1 MTTISLHSE
10 PFSRDGNLAADG
22 AQRLLGQPALSP
34 LELVIRET
42 IQNSWDASLETQGT
56 PIYSIRIRRLDPMQ
70 MDAMRAF
77 FIQLPPLEA
86 AEPIAAQ
93 IGRFLSSDG
102 IVMEVCDQHT
112 QGLDGP
118 TSASRSLREG
128 ESANFVNFVRN
139 IGSAR
144 DLALGG
150 GTYGF
155 GKSSLFR
162 LSRCSTVLIHTCIKD
177 GCSSEQR
184 LIGMAMGSA
193 FDHNG
198 LRFTGRHWWGA
209 LSDADGGSVDPLT
222 FDEAQDLADRLGFL
236 NRGSDDQRGTSLM
249 ILDPD
254 LDDLGYGDAL
264 EGAPSGAEINRLKAR
279 IQDTILWHCWPKF
292 TRQKDGSVPMECY
305 LSILGDVFQLPD
317 PATIQPLWLLTQAL
331 AKARERE
338 DMVFCLSPR
347 KLVGFF
353 GDCSASTDL
362 PADDRFRIH
371 LGEEALI
378 PSRLHHV
385 ALLRP
390 AELVVR
396 YEEGAINE
404 AERLQWG
411 GVFITD
417 IGENAEVEKAF
428 AMSEP
433 PAHDDWQPKS
443 AQALTRNQ
451 RSYVNVAL
459 KRIRERIRRL
469 SGADLIRKP
478 TGATEAQK
486 SLASLA
492 GEIGRSLIGGGPGG
506 ADGRSRSG
514 SGGGSGGRRRPL
526 RLSPPASVG
535 TTLRDGI
542 PVATFRLRISGES
555 DEAPSIVFTPWV
567 QMDEGGKEDTAP
579 NGVSPQVI
587 GVDIDARPILM
598 SGDVSPLRIPV
609 GARSLDVHVSVP
621 DYVAVGLTAEILS
634 GEES

>member
-1 MTTISLHSE
+1 MSTISLHSE

-42 IQNSWDASLETQGT
+42 IQNSWDASLETAGT

-70 MDAMRAF
+70 MDAMRSF
-77 FIQLPPLEA
+77 FSQLPPLEA
-86 AEPIAAQ
+86 AEPIAAH
-93 IGRFLSSDG
+93 IGRFLSTDG
-102 IVMEVCDQHT
+102 MVMEICDQRT

-144 DLALGG
+144 DIALGG

-155 GKSSLFR
+155 GKSSLFKM
-162 LSRCSTVLIHTCIKD
+162 SRCKTILIHTCTEEN
-177 GCSSEQR
+177 GVFEER

-198 LRFTGRHWWGA
+198 RRYTGRHWWGR
-209 LSDADGGSVDPLT
+209 LHGEEGGSVDPLVHE
-222 FDEAQDLADRLGFL
+222 EAKDLAGRLGFL
-236 NRGSDDQRGTSLM
+236 KRTTDHRRGTSLM
-249 ILDPD
+249 ILDPV
-254 LDDLGYGDAL
+254 LDDLEQGDSSDGTSA
-264 EGAPSGAEINRLKAR
+264 GGVVNRLKAR

-292 TRQKDGSVPMECY
+292 TRLKDGSVPMECQ
-305 LSILGDVFQLPD
+305 LSILGDTSDLPD

-338 DMVFCLSPR
+338 DRVFCLSPK

-371 LGEEALI
+371 LGEDALI

-396 YEEGAINE
+396 YEEGTINE

-443 AQALTRNQ
+443 AQALTPHQ
-451 RSYVNVAL
+451 RTYVNVAL
-459 KRIRERIRRL
+459 KRIRERIRQL
-469 SGADLIRKP
+469 SGADLIRKA
-478 TGATEAQK
+478 TVATEAQK

-514 SGGGSGGRRRPL
+514 SSGGGGGRRRPL
-526 RLSPPASVG
+526 RLSSPVSVG

-542 PVATFRLRISGES
+542 PVATFRLRVTGDS
-555 DEAPSIVFTPWV
+555 DVAPSVVFTPWV
-567 QMDEGGKEDTAP
+567 QMDEGGKEETAP

-587 GVDIDARPILM
+587 GVDVDAQSVLI
-598 SGDVSPLRIPV
+598 SGDGSPLVIPL

-621 DYVAVGLTAEILS
+621 DYVALGLTAEILS
-634 GEES
+634 GDES

>member
-1 MTTISLHSE
+1 MTPINLHSE
-10 PFSRDGNLAADG
+10 PFSQDGNLAADG

-56 PIYSIRIRRLDPMQ
+56 PVYSIRIRRLDPMQ
-70 MDAMRAF
+70 MEAMRSF
-77 FIQLPPLEA
+77 FTQLPPLEA

-102 IVMEVCDQHT
+102 MVMEICDQRT

-162 LSRCSTVLIHTCIKD
+162 LSRCSTILIHTCIEDD
-177 GCSSEQR
+177 GASEQR

-198 LRFTGRHWWGA
+198 LRYTGRHWWGS
-209 LSDADGGSVDPLT
+209 LRDTESGSVDPLT
-222 FDEAQDLADRLGFL
+222 SDEAQVLADRLGFMS
-236 NRGSDDQRGTSLM
+236 RGSDDQRGTSLM

-254 LDDLGYGDAL
+254 LDDLGYGDDL
-264 EGAPSGAEINRLKAR
+264 GGAPSGGELSRLKAR
-279 IQDTILWHCWPKF
+279 MQDTILWHCWPKF
-292 TRQKDGSVPMECY
+292 TRQKDGSLPMECH

-338 DMVFCLSPR
+338 DRIFCLSPK

-371 LGEEALI
+371 LGEDALI

-404 AERLQWG
+404 AEHLQWG

-443 AQALTRNQ
+443 AQALTPHQ
-451 RSYVNVAL
+451 RTYVNVTL
-459 KRIRERIRRL
+459 KRIRERIRQL
-469 SGADLIRKP
+469 SGADLIRKA
-478 TGATEAQK
+478 TVATEAQK

-514 SGGGSGGRRRPL
+514 SGGGGGGRRRPL
-526 RLSPPASVG
+526 RLSSPVSVG
-535 TTLRDGI
+535 TTLRDGC
-542 PVATFRLRISGES
+542 PVATFRLRVTGDS
-555 DEAPSIVFTPWV
+555 DVAPSVVFTPWV
-567 QMDEGGKEDTAP
+567 QMDEGGKEETAP

-587 GVDIDARPILM
+587 GVDVDAQSILI
-598 SGDVSPLRIPV
+598 SGDGTPLVIPL

-621 DYVAVGLTAEILS
+621 DYVAVGLTAEILN
-634 GEES
+634 GDES

>member
-1 MTTISLHSE
+1 MSTISLHSE
-10 PFSRDGNLAADG
+10 PFSRDGNLAAEG

-56 PIYSIRIRRLDPMQ
+56 PVYSIRIRRLDPMQ
-70 MDAMRAF
+70 MDAMRSF

-102 IVMEVCDQHT
+102 MVMEICDQRT

-144 DLALGG
+144 DIALGG

-155 GKSSLFR
+155 GKSSLFKM
-162 LSRCSTVLIHTCIKD
+162 SRCKTILIHTYTKES
-177 GCSSEQR
+177 GVSEQR

-198 LRFTGRHWWGA
+198 RRYTGRHWWGA
-209 LSDADGGSVDPLT
+209 LHGEEGGSVDPLVHE
-222 FDEAQDLADRLGFL
+222 EAQDLAGRLGFL
-236 NRGSDDQRGTSLM
+236 QRATDDQRGTSLM
-249 ILDPD
+249 ILDPI
-254 LDDLGYGDAL
+254 LDDLEQGGSS
-264 EGAPSGAEINRLKAR
+264 EGISAGGVINRLKAR
-279 IQDTILWHCWPKF
+279 IQDMILWHCWPKF
-292 TRQKDGSVPMECY
+292 TCRKDGSVPMECH

-338 DMVFCLSPR
+338 DMIFCLSPK

-353 GDCSASTDL
+353 GDCTASTDL

-371 LGEEALI
+371 LGEDALI

-396 YEEGAINE
+396 YEEGTINE

-443 AQALTRNQ
+443 AQALTPHQ

-459 KRIRERIRRL
+459 KRIRERIRQL
-469 SGADLIRKP
+469 SGADLIRKAAV
-478 TGATEAQK
+478 ATEAQK

-514 SGGGSGGRRRPL
+514 SGGGKGARRRPL
-526 RLSPPASVG
+526 RLSPPASIG
-535 TTLRDGI
+535 TTLRNGI
-542 PVATFRLRISGES
+542 PVATFRLRVTGES
-555 DEAPSIVFTPWV
+555 DVAPSVVFTPWV
-567 QMDEGGKEDTAP
+567 QMDEGGKEEVAP
-579 NGVSPQVI
+579 NGVSPRVI
-587 GVDIDARPILM
+587 GVDIDAQSILM
-598 SGDVSPLRIPV
+598 SGDGAPVVIPA

-634 GEES
+634 GEDS

>member
-1 MTTISLHSE
+1 MSTTSLHSE

-42 IQNSWDASLETQGT
+42 IQNSWDASLETVGT
-56 PIYSIRIRRLDPMQ
+56 PVYSIRIRRLDAMQ
-70 MDAMRAF
+70 MDTMRSF
-77 FIQLPPLEA
+77 FSQLPPMEA

-102 IVMEVCDQHT
+102 MVMEICDQRT

-144 DLALGG
+144 DVALGG

-155 GKSSLFR
+155 GKSSLFK
-162 LSRCSTVLIHTCIKD
+162 LSRCKTILIHTRTEEN
-177 GCSSEQR
+177 GVSEQR

-198 LRFTGRHWWGA
+198 LRYTGRHWWGA
-209 LSDADGGSVDPLT
+209 LHDEEGGSVDPLIQ
-222 FDEAQDLADRLGFL
+222 DEANDLAGRLGFL
-236 NRGSDDQRGTSLM
+236 QRASDDQRGTSIM
-249 ILDPD
+249 ILDPVLED
-254 LDDLGYGDAL
+254 FEQGD
-264 EGAPSGAEINRLKAR
+264 GADGPPPGGEVNRLKAR

-292 TRQKDGSVPMECY
+292 TRMKDGSPPMECH
-305 LSILGDVFQLPD
+305 LSILGDASELPD
-317 PATIQPLWLLTQAL
+317 PATIQPLWLLTRAL
-331 AKARERE
+331 ATARERQ
-338 DMVFCLSPR
+338 DRVFCLNPK

-353 GDCSASTDL
+353 GDCSASIDL

-371 LGEEALI
+371 LGEAALI

-396 YEEGAINE
+396 YEEGTVNE
-404 AERLQWG
+404 AERLQWA

-443 AQALTRNQ
+443 AQALTPHQ
-451 RSYVNVAL
+451 RTYVNVAL
-459 KRIRERIRRL
+459 KRIRERIRQL
-469 SGADLIRKP
+469 SGAELIRKP
-478 TGATEAQK
+478 TVATGAHK

-514 SGGGSGGRRRPL
+514 SGGGGGGRRRTL
-526 RLSPPASVG
+526 RLSLPASVG

-542 PVATFRLRISGES
+542 PVATFRLRVTGES
-555 DEAPSIVFTPWV
+555 DVAPSVVITPWV
-567 QMDEGGKEDTAP
+567 QMDEGGKESTAP

-587 GVDIDARPILM
+587 GVDVDSQSILI
-598 SGDVSPLRIPV
+598 SGDGSPLVIPL
-609 GARSLDVHVSVP
+609 GARSLDVHVTVP
-621 DYVAVGLTAEILS
+621 DYVAVGITAEILG

>member
-1 MTTISLHSE
+1 MISLHSE

-42 IQNSWDASLETQGT
+42 IQNSWDASLETEGT
-56 PIYSIRIRRLDPMQ
+56 PIYSIRVRRLDPIQ
-70 MDAMRAF
+70 MDAMRLF
-77 FIQLPPLEA
+77 FSQLPPLEA
-86 AEPIAAQ
+86 TEPIAAR
-93 IGRFLSSDG
+93 IGRFLCSDG
-102 IVMEVCDQHT
+102 MVMEICDQRT

-128 ESANFVNFVRN
+128 ESSNFVNFVRN

-144 DLALGG
+144 DLVLGG

-162 LSRCSTVLIHTCIKD
+162 LSRCSTILIHTSTQV
-177 GCSSEQR
+177 GGASEQR

-193 FDHNG
+193 FDFNG

-209 LSDADGGSVDPLT
+209 LCDEESRSVDPLIG
-222 FDEAQDLADRLGFL
+222 DEAKELAERLGFMA
-236 NRGSDDQRGTSLM
+236 RGSDEQRGTSLM

-254 LDDLGYGDAL
+254 LDDL
-264 EGAPSGAEINRLKAR
+264 ESSGGSDGRSSGGEHNWLKAR
-279 IQDTILWHCWPKF
+279 IQETILWHCWPKF
-292 TRQKDGSVPMECY
+292 TRLKDGSVPMECH
-305 LSILGDVFQLPD
+305 LSILGDAFPLPD

-331 AKARERE
+331 AKARDR
-338 DMVFCLSPR
+338 DDRILCLSPK

-353 GDCSASTDL
+353 GECSASIDL

-371 LGEEALI
+371 LGEGALI
-378 PSRLHHV
+378 PSLLHHV

-396 YEEGAINE
+396 YEEGTVNE
-404 AERLQWG
+404 AQRLQWG

-443 AQALTRNQ
+443 AQTLTRNQ
-451 RSYVNVAL
+451 RTYVNVAL
-459 KRIRERIRRL
+459 RRIRERIRLL
-469 SGADLIRKP
+469 SGADLMR
-478 TGATEAQK
+478 TASVAGEAKK
-486 SLASLA
+486 SLATLA

-506 ADGRSRSG
+506 ADGRSRIG
-514 SGGGSGGRRRPL
+514 FGGDGGGRRRPL
-526 RLSPPASVG
+526 RLSPPTSVG
-535 TTLRDGI
+535 TTLRDGG
-542 PVATFRLRISGES
+542 PVATFRLRVIGDSHAG
-555 DEAPSIVFTPWV
+555 PSVVLMPWV
-567 QMDEGGKEDTAP
+567 QMDEGGKEASAP
-579 NGVSPQVI
+579 NGRAPQVI
-587 GVDIDARPILM
+587 GVDVDSQSIPI
-598 SGDVSPLRIPV
+598 SGDGSPLAIPV
-609 GARSLDVHVSVP
+609 GARLLDVHVSVP
-621 DYVAVGLTAEILS
+621 DYVAVGLSAEILN

>member
-1 MTTISLHSE
+1 MTTISLRSE

-56 PIYSIRIRRLDPMQ
+56 PVYSIRIRRLDATQ
-70 MDAMRAF
+70 MDVMRTF

-86 AEPIAAQ
+86 VEPIAAHL
-93 IGRFLSSDG
+93 GRFLSSDG
-102 IVMEVCDQHT
+102 MVMEICDQRT

-118 TSASRSLREG
+118 TSASKALREG

-162 LSRCSTVLIHTCIKD
+162 LSRCSTILIHTCIE
-177 GCSSEQR
+177 GCGASEQR

-193 FDHNG
+193 FNHNG

-209 LSDADGGSVDPLT
+209 LNDAEGGSVDPLT
-222 FDEAQDLADRLGFL
+222 SDEAQDLADRLGFL
-236 NRGSDDQRGTSLM
+236 NRSNNQRGTSLM

-254 LDDLGYGDAL
+254 LDDLWYGEAL
-264 EGAPSGAEINRLKAR
+264 EGASSGGDLNRLKAR

-292 TRQKDGSVPMECY
+292 TRMKDGSMPMQCH

-338 DMVFCLSPR
+338 DMVFCLNPK

-353 GDCSASTDL
+353 GNCSASTDL

-428 AMSEP
+428 ALSEP

-459 KRIRERIRRL
+459 KRIRERIRQL

-478 TGATEAQK
+478 TGVTEAQK
-486 SLASLA
+486 SIASLA
-492 GEIGRSLIGGGPGG
+492 GEIGRSLIGGGLGG

-542 PVATFRLRISGES
+542 PVATFRLRVTGES
-555 DEAPSIVFTPWV
+555 DVAPSIVLTPWV
-567 QMDEGGKEDTAP
+567 QMDEGGKEETAP

-587 GVDIDARPILM
+587 GVDINAQSILM
-598 SGDVSPLRIPV
+598 TGDSSPLVIPV
-609 GARSLDVHVSVP
+609 GARSLDVHVSIP
-621 DYVAVGLTAEILS
+621 DYVAVGLTAEILY

>member
-1 MTTISLHSE
+1 MSTITLHSE

-56 PIYSIRIRRLDPMQ
+56 PVYSIRIRRLDPMQ
-70 MDAMRAF
+70 MDAMRSF

-102 IVMEVCDQHT
+102 MVMEICDQRT

-144 DLALGG
+144 DIALGG

-155 GKSSLFR
+155 GKSSLFKM
-162 LSRCSTVLIHTCIKD
+162 SRCKTILIHTCTEES
-177 GCSSEQR
+177 GVSEQR

-198 LRFTGRHWWGA
+198 RRYTGRHWWGA
-209 LSDADGGSVDPLT
+209 LHGEEGGSVDPLVHE
-222 FDEAQDLADRLGFL
+222 EAQDLAGRLGFL
-236 NRGSDDQRGTSLM
+236 QRATDDQRGTSLM
-249 ILDPD
+249 ILDPI
-254 LDDLGYGDAL
+254 LDDLEQGDSS
-264 EGAPSGAEINRLKAR
+264 EGISEGGVINRLKAR

-292 TRQKDGSVPMECY
+292 TCRKDGSVPMECH

-338 DMVFCLSPR
+338 DRIFCLSPK

-371 LGEEALI
+371 LGEDALI

-396 YEEGAINE
+396 YEEGTINE

-443 AQALTRNQ
+443 AQALTSHQ
-451 RSYVNVAL
+451 RTYVNVAL
-459 KRIRERIRRL
+459 KRIRERIRQL
-469 SGADLIRKP
+469 SGADLIRKAAV
-478 TGATEAQK
+478 ATEAQK

-514 SGGGSGGRRRPL
+514 SGGGKGAQRRPL
-526 RLSPPASVG
+526 RLSPPASIG
-535 TTLRDGI
+535 TTLRGGI
-542 PVATFRLRISGES
+542 PVATFRLRVIGES
-555 DEAPSIVFTPWV
+555 DVAPSVVFTPWV
-567 QMDEGGKEDTAP
+567 QMDEGGKEEVAP
-579 NGVSPQVI
+579 NGVSPRVI
-587 GVDIDARPILM
+587 GVDIDAQSILM
-598 SGDVSPLRIPV
+598 SGDGAPVVIPA

-634 GEES
+634 GEDS